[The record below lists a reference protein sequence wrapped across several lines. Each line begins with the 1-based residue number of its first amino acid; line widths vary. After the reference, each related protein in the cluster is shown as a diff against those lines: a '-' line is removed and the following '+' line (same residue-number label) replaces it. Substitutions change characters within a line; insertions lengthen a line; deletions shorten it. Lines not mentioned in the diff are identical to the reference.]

1 MMKGAVGHVV
11 DAVGQTPIV
20 RINRTA
26 AHVRGSIYAKLEFL
40 NPGGSV
46 KDRPAIQI
54 VDDAEAAGL
63 LRPGGTIV
71 EATSGNTGMGLAM
84 VASIRGYK
92 TIFVMPDK
100 MSEEKMAAL
109 RAFGARVV
117 VCPTNVEP
125 DDPRS
130 YYNVARRLAEEAP
143 GGMLAN
149 QYHNQSNPKAH
160 ELSTGP
166 ELWEQT
172 GGEIDVVVVAMGT
185 GGTISGLGRYLKSN
199 KPSIKIVG
207 VDPIGSI
214 YYDYFRT
221 GRMTRAHAYRVEGFG
236 EDFIPSTMD
245 FSVVDDVI
253 RVSDK
258 DCFQWTRRLVREEG
272 IYAGGS
278 SGGCLCA
285 AVRYAE
291 RADREENIVMI
302 LPDSAGR
309 YLSKIFSDTWMKE
322 GGYLDPEIGQERVA
336 DLLARQDGGLISAS
350 PGDSFA
356 TVITQM
362 KHHGISQLP
371 VIDDDAR
378 MMGLIRENDLLTA
391 LLDTR
396 ASRESVIDGYLDNN
410 FALVEAQN
418 RTSLLSQL
426 FAQGKVVVVE
436 DNGRVM
442 GILTN
447 IDFID
452 WISSRLTS

>member
-1 MMKGAVGHVV
+1 MMKGSYSDVV
-11 DAVGQTPIV
+11 EAVGQTPIV
-20 RINRTA
+20 RLNRLA
-26 AHVRGSIYAKLEFL
+26 EGVEANIYAKLEYL

-54 VDDAEAAGL
+54 IRDAEESGA

-84 VASIRGYK
+84 VAAIRGYK
-92 TIFVMPDK
+92 TICVMPDK

-109 RAFGARVV
+109 RALGSKVV
-117 VCPTNVEP
+117 VCPTSVEP

-130 YYNVARRLAEEAP
+130 YYCVARRLAEETP

-149 QYHNQSNPKAH
+149 QYHNPSNPKAH
-160 ELSTGP
+160 QLSTGP
-166 ELWEQT
+166 EIWEQT
-172 GGEIDVVVVAMGT
+172 GGELDSLVVAMGT
-185 GGTISGLGRYLKSN
+185 GGTITGLGSYLKSK
-199 KPSIKIVG
+199 KPELQVIG
-207 VDPIGSI
+207 ADPVGSI

-221 GRMTRAHAYRVEGFG
+221 GRITPAHAYRVEGFG

-245 FSVVDDVI
+245 FTVVDDVI

-278 SGGCLCA
+278 SGGAVCA

-291 RADREENIVMI
+291 KTGFKGNILVI
-302 LPDSAGR
+302 IPDSAVR

-322 GGYLDPEIGQERVA
+322 GGYLEPEIGEETVG
-336 DLLARQDGGLISAS
+336 DLLRRRATPLISAS
-350 PGDSFA
+350 PGDTFEA
-356 TVITQM
+356 VIAQM
-362 KHHGISQLP
+362 KEHGISQLP
-371 VIDDDAR
+371 VIDSR
-378 MMGLIRENDLLTA
+378 GHMQGLISENDLLKAMVDGSAA
-391 LLDTR
+391 LG
-396 ASRESVIDGYLDNN
+396 AKIDDYLDNN
-410 FALVEAQN
+410 FALVEVTN

-436 DNGRVM
+436 DAGRVI

-452 WISSRLTS
+452 WISSRLTA

>member
-1 MMKGAVGHVV
+1 MMKGAVANVV
-11 DAVGQTPIV
+11 AAVGNTPIV
-20 RINRTA
+20 RMNRSA
-26 AHVRGSIYAKLEFL
+26 AHVAAHIYAKLEYL

-54 VDDAEAAGL
+54 VDDAEQSGRLSA
-63 LRPGGTIV
+63 GGTIV

-84 VASIRGYK
+84 VAAIRGYK

-100 MSEEKMAAL
+100 MSEEKMASL

-125 DDPRS
+125 EDPQS
-130 YYNVARRLAEEAP
+130 YYKVAQRLADETP
-143 GGMLAN
+143 GAILAN
-149 QYHNQSNPKAH
+149 QYHNPSNPKAH

-166 ELWEQT
+166 EIWEQT
-172 GGEIDVVVVAMGT
+172 GGELDALVVAMGT
-185 GGTISGLGRYLKSN
+185 GGTISGLGRYLKTK
-199 KPSIKIVG
+199 KPSLKIIG
-207 VDPIGSI
+207 VDPVGSI

-236 EDFIPSTMD
+236 EDFIPGTMD
-245 FSVVDDVI
+245 FGIVDEVI

-258 DCFQWTRRLVREEG
+258 ECFQWTRKLVREEG

-291 RADREENIVMI
+291 RTGKPENILML
-302 LPDSAGR
+302 LPDGAGR
-309 YLSKIFSDTWMKE
+309 YLSKIFNDTWMRE
-322 GGYLDPEIGQERVA
+322 GGYLDPEIGQETVA
-336 DLLARQDGGLISAS
+336 DILARRPGRLVSAS
-350 PGDSFA
+350 PADTIGQVVA
-356 TVITQM
+356 QM
-362 KHHGISQLP
+362 KEFGISQLP
-371 VIDDDAR
+371 VIDAESR
-378 MMGLIRENDLLTA
+378 MIGLIRENDLLTA
-391 LLDTR
+391 LLDKR
-396 ASRESVIDGYLDNN
+396 ATAGSSIEPYLDND
-410 FALVEAQN
+410 FALVEGHN
-418 RTSLLSQL
+418 RTTLLSQL

-436 DNGRVM
+436 DRGRVT

-452 WISSRLTS
+452 WISSRLTG